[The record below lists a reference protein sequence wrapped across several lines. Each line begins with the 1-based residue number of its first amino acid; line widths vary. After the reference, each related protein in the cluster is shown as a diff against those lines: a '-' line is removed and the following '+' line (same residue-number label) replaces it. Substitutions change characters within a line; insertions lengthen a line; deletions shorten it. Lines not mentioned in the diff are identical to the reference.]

1 MHFEGK
7 AVVKAPV
14 DKVWKFIST
23 PESITQCLPNV
34 EDCRALDEKR
44 AEAKMKIGFGFIK
57 GTFRVNSRVLEED
70 PANRRAKL
78 LIDSSGLGNALK
90 AEIQIKCIPD
100 PEGTELAWIA
110 DATVSGPL
118 GNVVKE
124 LLENTSQK
132 TVNQLLECV
141 ASKASALS

>member
-1 MHFEGK
+1 
-7 AVVKAPV
+7 
-14 DKVWKFIST
+14 
-23 PESITQCLPNV
+23 
-34 EDCRALDEKR
+34 
-44 AEAKMKIGFGFIK
+44 MKIGFGFIK

>member
-100 PEGTELAWIA
+100 PEGTELAWVA

-118 GNVVKE
+118 GSVVKE

>member
-23 PESITQCLPNV
+23 PESITQCLPKV